1 MRPNRSEMQPFPTC
15 GGVTLALVAKISVS
29 LYVFSYRSLLF
40 SGKRVSV
47 NFCVGS
53 RNSGGVHTISLSDFF
68 FVKKKTEQMQVCCD
82 FC

>member
-15 GGVTLALVAKISVS
+15 GRVTVAL
-29 LYVFSYRSLLF
+29 FSYRSLLF

-53 RNSGGVHTISLSDFF
+53 RNSGGVHTISLSNFF
-68 FVKKKTEQMQVCCD
+68 FC
-82 FC
+82 